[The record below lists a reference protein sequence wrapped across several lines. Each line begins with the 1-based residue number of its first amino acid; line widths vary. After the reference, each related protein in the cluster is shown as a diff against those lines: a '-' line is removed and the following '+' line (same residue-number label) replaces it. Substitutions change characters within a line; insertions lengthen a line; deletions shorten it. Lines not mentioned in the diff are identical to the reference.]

1 MHVQPLPAVVAG
13 ALMLSAAAFAQPS
26 TPIQTPPPTR
36 AETLPVTPPAP
47 AQRTPE
53 PIVIYSKEYI
63 GSREPG
69 PQDPQAAREE
79 AAAALAVARGEC
91 RREFDRDTRSQCL
104 AQAQDRF
111 RAAMQALR

>member
-13 ALMLSAAAFAQPS
+13 ALMLSAAAFAQS
-26 TPIQTPPPTR
+26 TTPIQTPPPTR
-36 AETLPVTPPAP
+36 AETLPAAPP